1 MKRYKSNYTI
11 ILRKAKYSPKT
22 EFCNSKNNSH
32 FSYSKKMKYI
42 IQFSH
47 SYFQFRIP
55 ELNSLLELNE
65 LHQKDCYD
73 SSSFIHLFNLLSLA
87 YIEDCPF
94 LAIDLPSD
102 DVASAVDY

>member
-1 MKRYKSNYTI
+1 
-11 ILRKAKYSPKT
+11 
-22 EFCNSKNNSH
+22 
-32 FSYSKKMKYI
+32 MKYI

-65 LHQKDCYD
+65 LHQEDCYD

-87 YIEDCPF
+87 YTEDCPF